1 MVEVK
6 IFQDGEL
13 KGEFKGGFCGV
24 YRILQDRKKG
34 CAAQQSFLRRES
46 AAERDKSSA
55 G

>member
-24 YRILQDRKKG
+24 HGILQDG
-34 CAAQQSFLRRES
+34 
-46 AAERDKSSA
+46 
-55 G
+55 